1 MNTFRGFLPVAL
13 KEFKHLIRDRGSLI
27 LAVVL
32 PIFQVCMY
40 GYAIDLNVRHIST
53 VLVDYDRTAESREYV
68 DKLHATQYLDFN
80 YRADNEEQAISMLKA
95 NTARV
100 AVIIPPDFARKV
112 AAHESAQVGVLLD
125 GSDSQVSGPARTA
138 FQVGGAAQPLV
149 EARTNVLFNPTSKTS
164 VFMIPGIIG
173 LILQLVLTSLTSGSI
188 VRERE
193 QGSFEQLMVSP
204 IGKMGLVLGKV
215 APFFLLS
222 IVEMFLIMG
231 LGWLLF
237 DMRVAGNFALL
248 VLMTIPFIVASL
260 SLGLFIS
267 AVAQTQAQALQLST
281 FTLIPNFLLSGFVFP
296 RDTLPGFFSIVSNFL
311 PLTHELVILRGVIV
325 RGAGFGEVWPSV
337 LATTLLAAGL
347 LTLATSRFSKHVA

>member
-13 KEFKHLIRDRGSLI
+13 KEFKHLLRDRGSLI
-27 LAVVL
+27 LAVIL

-53 VLVDYDRTAESREYV
+53 VLVDYDRSLESRQYV
-68 DKLHATQYLDFN
+68 DQLHATQYLDFN
-80 YRADNEEQAISMLKA
+80 YRASNEEEAISMLKSSK
-95 NTARV
+95 ARV
-100 AVIIPPDFARKV
+100 AVIIPPDFGRKY
-112 AAHESAQVGVLLD
+112 AAHKTAQVGVLLD
-125 GSDSQVSGPARTA
+125 GSDSQVSGPARSA
-138 FQVGGAAQPLV
+138 FLGGGSGAPLV

-215 APFFLLS
+215 APFMILALF
-222 IVEMFLIMG
+222 EMFLIMG

-248 VLMTIPFIVASL
+248 IILTIPFIIASL

-267 AVAQTQAQALQLST
+267 AVSQTQAQAMQLST

-296 RDTLPGFFSIVSNFL
+296 RDTLPGFFSIISNFL
-311 PLTHELVILRGVIV
+311 PLTHELNILRGVIV
-325 RGAGFGEVWPSV
+325 RGAGFMELWPSV
-337 LATTLLAAGL
+337 LGTTLLAIGL
-347 LTLATSRFSKHVA
+347 LLLATSRFSKHVS

>member
-1 MNTFRGFLPVAL
+1 MKTFRGFLPIAQ
-13 KEFKHLIRDRGSLI
+13 KEFKHLLRDKGSLI
-27 LAVVL
+27 LAVIL

-53 VLVDYDRTAESREYV
+53 VLIDYDRSFESRQYV
-68 DKLHATQYLDFN
+68 DQLHATQYLDFN
-80 YRADNEEQAISMLKA
+80 HRASTEEEAISMLKSGD
-95 NTARV
+95 ARV
-100 AVIIPPDFARKV
+100 AVIIPPDFSRKV
-112 AAHESAQVGVLLD
+112 AAHKPAQVNVLLD
-125 GSDSQVSGPARTA
+125 GSDSQISGPARTA
-138 FQVGGAAQPLV
+138 FLGSIQGQPTV

-215 APFFLLS
+215 APFMILALF
-222 IVEMFLIMG
+222 EMFLIMG

-237 DMRVAGNFALL
+237 DMHVAGNFALL
-248 VLMTIPFIVASL
+248 IILTLPFIVASL

-267 AVAQTQAQALQLST
+267 AVSQTQAQALQLST

-296 RDTLPGFFSIVSNFL
+296 RDTLPGFFSIISNFL
-311 PLTHELVILRGVIV
+311 PLTHQLQILRGVIV
-325 RGAGFGEVWPSV
+325 RGAGFAEVWPSV
-337 LATTLLAAGL
+337 VATTFLAILLL
-347 LTLATSRFSKHVA
+347 WLATSRFQKYVS